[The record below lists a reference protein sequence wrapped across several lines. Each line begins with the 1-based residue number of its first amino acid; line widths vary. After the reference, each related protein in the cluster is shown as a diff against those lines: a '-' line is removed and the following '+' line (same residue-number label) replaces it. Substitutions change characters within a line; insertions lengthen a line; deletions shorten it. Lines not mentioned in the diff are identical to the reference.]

1 MSPCVAFWFHNNIGQ
16 AVLQINFEKISLK
29 FSKVCYSVSYD
40 FLMKD
45 LRFSLIEF
53 DLGVRNMKSLVIAE
67 KPSVAR
73 DIARVLGANQKNGGV
88 LEGKKYV
95 VTWALGHLITLADPE
110 EYDKKYEKWEMST
123 LPMMPKD
130 MKLVVIR
137 QTGKQFSV
145 VKTQLFRKDIE
156 EIIIATDAG
165 REGELVARW
174 ILEKAGCHKPI
185 KRLWISSVTDKAIKE
200 GFANLKD
207 GHAYDNLYRAAVARA
222 EADWLVGMNG
232 TRALTC
238 KYNAQLSCGRV
249 QTPTLAMI
257 ARREEEIRQFTPKEY
272 YGVSVETQDVK
283 WTWRDEKTKSFRTF
297 SREKAEEIRRKT
309 ETASLEVTRIEEKTK
324 KSMAPGLYDLTTLQ
338 REANQKYGFSAKETL
353 NIMQRLYENH
363 KVLTYPRT
371 DSRYIGKDIV
381 PTIRERLKACGI
393 GPYRKLAGALMN
405 KPVQANSSFVDDK
418 KVSDHHAIIP
428 TEQFVQLDHM
438 TNEERKIY
446 DMVVRRFLAV
456 LYPPF
461 EYQQV
466 TMEAKAAGETFA
478 ASGKVVKSQGWK
490 EVYEGGDQEESEE
503 DEEKLKDQR
512 LPKMQTGQKLKV
524 LRAALNTGKTKPP
537 ARFTEAT
544 LLAAMENPVK
554 FMETR
559 DKEAVKTIGE
569 TGGLGTVATRADI
582 IEKLFHSFMMEK
594 KGNEIHITSKAK
606 QLLELV
612 PEDLKKPELTADWE
626 MKLSQIAKGK
636 IRQGDFLHEI
646 RDYTCEI
653 VDEIKSGEGTF
664 RHDNL
669 TNKVCPRCGK
679 KLLAVNGKNSKMLVC
694 QDRECGYR
702 ETISRTTNAR
712 CPKCHKR
719 MEMYVKGKEETF
731 ICACGYKEKLSA
743 FQARRKKE
751 GAGVGKRD
759 VQNYLRRQQKE
770 ANEPVNNAF
779 AQALSGIKL

>member
-1 MSPCVAFWFHNNIGQ
+1 
-16 AVLQINFEKISLK
+16 
-29 FSKVCYSVSYD
+29 
-40 FLMKD
+40 
-45 LRFSLIEF
+45 
-53 DLGVRNMKSLVIAE
+53 MKSLVIAE

-73 DIARVLGANQKNGGV
+73 DIARVLGANQKNGGI
-88 LEGKKYV
+88 LEGKNYV
-95 VTWALGHLITLADPE
+95 VTWALGHLVTLADPE
-110 EYDKKYEKWEMST
+110 EYDRKYEKWEMAT
-123 LPMMPKD
+123 LPMLPKE

-137 QTGKQFSV
+137 QTGRQFSV
-145 VKTQLFRKDIE
+145 VKTQLFRKDIG

-207 GHAYDNLYRAAVARA
+207 GHDYDNLYRAAVARA

-257 ARREEEIRQFTPKEY
+257 AKREEEIRKFVPKEY
-272 YGVSVETQDVK
+272 YGISLETQDVK

-297 SREKAEEIRRKT
+297 SRERAEQIKGRLENAALEITSVEKKAKKT
-309 ETASLEVTRIEEKTK
+309 
-324 KSMAPGLYDLTTLQ
+324 MAPGLYDLTTLQ
-338 REANQKYGFSAKETL
+338 REANLKYGFSAKETL

-363 KVLTYPRT
+363 KLLTYPRT

-381 PTIRERLKACGI
+381 PTIKERLKACGI

-405 KPVQANSSFVDDK
+405 KPVQVNGSFVDDK

-456 LYPPF
+456 LYPASQY
-461 EYQQV
+461 EQV
-466 TMEAKAAGETFA
+466 TMEAKVAGETFA
-478 ASGKVVKSQGWK
+478 ASGKVIKSLGWK
-490 EVYEGGDQEESEE
+490 EVYEDGADDDLE
-503 DEEKLKDQR
+503 DEADDEKKLKDQR
-512 LPKMQTGQKLKV
+512 LPEMKTGTRLKI
-524 LRAALNTGKTKPP
+524 LKTSLNTGKTKPP

-559 DKEAVKTIGE
+559 DKEAAKTLGE

-626 MKLSQIAKGK
+626 MKLSQIAKGR
-636 IRQGDFLHEI
+636 IRQGDFLHQI

-653 VDEIKSGEGTF
+653 VDEIKNGEGTF

-669 TNKVCPRCGK
+669 TNKVCPQCGK

-719 MEMYVKGKEETF
+719 MEMYVKGKEEIF
-731 ICACGYKEKLSA
+731 VCQCGYKEKLSA
-743 FQARRKKE
+743 FQARRQKE

>member
-1 MSPCVAFWFHNNIGQ
+1 
-16 AVLQINFEKISLK
+16 
-29 FSKVCYSVSYD
+29 
-40 FLMKD
+40 
-45 LRFSLIEF
+45 
-53 DLGVRNMKSLVIAE
+53 MKSLVIAE

-73 DIARVLGANQKNGGV
+73 DIARVLGANQKNGGI
-88 LEGKKYV
+88 LEGKNYV
-95 VTWALGHLITLADPE
+95 VTWALGHLVTLADPE
-110 EYDKKYEKWEMST
+110 EYDRKYEKWEMAT
-123 LPMMPKD
+123 LPMLPKE

-137 QTGKQFSV
+137 QTGRQFSV
-145 VKTQLFRKDIE
+145 VKTQLFRKDIG

-207 GHAYDNLYRAAVARA
+207 GHDYDNLYRAAVARA

-257 ARREEEIRQFTPKEY
+257 AKREEEIRKFVPKEY
-272 YGVSVETQDVK
+272 YGISLETQDVK

-297 SREKAEEIRRKT
+297 SRERAEQIKGRLENAALEITSVEKKAKKT
-309 ETASLEVTRIEEKTK
+309 I
-324 KSMAPGLYDLTTLQ
+324 APGLYDLTTLQ
-338 REANQKYGFSAKETL
+338 REANLKYGFSAKETL

-381 PTIRERLKACGI
+381 PTIKERLKACGI

-405 KPVQANSSFVDDK
+405 KPVQVNGSFVDDK

-456 LYPPF
+456 LYPASQY
-461 EYQQV
+461 EQV
-466 TMEAKAAGETFA
+466 TMEAKVAGETFA
-478 ASGKVVKSQGWK
+478 ASGKVIKSLGWK
-490 EVYEGGDQEESEE
+490 EVYEDGADDDLE
-503 DEEKLKDQR
+503 DEADDEKKLKDQR
-512 LPKMQTGQKLKV
+512 LPEMKTGTRLKI
-524 LRAALNTGKTKPP
+524 LKTSLNTGKTKPP

-559 DKEAVKTIGE
+559 DKEAAKTLGE

-626 MKLSQIAKGK
+626 MKLSQIAKGR
-636 IRQGDFLHEI
+636 IRQGDFLHQI

-653 VDEIKSGEGTF
+653 VDEIKTGEGTF

-669 TNKVCPRCGK
+669 TNKVCPQCGK

-719 MEMYVKGKEETF
+719 MEMYVKGKEEIF
-731 ICACGYKEKLSA
+731 VCQCGYKEKLSA
-743 FQARRKKE
+743 FQARRQKE

>member
-1 MSPCVAFWFHNNIGQ
+1 
-16 AVLQINFEKISLK
+16 
-29 FSKVCYSVSYD
+29 
-40 FLMKD
+40 
-45 LRFSLIEF
+45 
-53 DLGVRNMKSLVIAE
+53 MKSLVIAE

-73 DIARVLGANQKNGGV
+73 DIARVLGANQKNGGI
-88 LEGKKYV
+88 LEGKNYV
-95 VTWALGHLITLADPE
+95 VTWALGHLVTLADPE
-110 EYDKKYEKWEMST
+110 EYDRKYEKWEMAT
-123 LPMMPKD
+123 LPMLPKE

-137 QTGKQFSV
+137 QTGRQFSV
-145 VKTQLFRKDIE
+145 VKTQLFRKDIG

-207 GHAYDNLYRAAVARA
+207 GHDYDNLYRAAVARA

-257 ARREEEIRQFTPKEY
+257 AKREEEIRKFVPKEY
-272 YGVSVETQDVK
+272 YGISLETQDVK

-297 SREKAEEIRRKT
+297 SRERAEQIKGRLENAALEITSVEKKAKKT
-309 ETASLEVTRIEEKTK
+309 
-324 KSMAPGLYDLTTLQ
+324 MAPGLYDLTTLQ
-338 REANQKYGFSAKETL
+338 REANLKYGFSAKETL

-381 PTIRERLKACGI
+381 PTIKERLKACGI

-405 KPVQANSSFVDDK
+405 KPVQVNGSFVDDK

-456 LYPPF
+456 LYPASQY
-461 EYQQV
+461 EQV
-466 TMEAKAAGETFA
+466 TMEAKVAGETFA
-478 ASGKVVKSQGWK
+478 ASGKVIKSMGWK
-490 EVYEGGDQEESEE
+490 EVYEGGADDDLE
-503 DEEKLKDQR
+503 DEADDEKKLKDQR
-512 LPKMQTGQKLKV
+512 LPEMKTGTRLKI
-524 LRAALNTGKTKPP
+524 LKTSLNTGKTKPP

-559 DKEAVKTIGE
+559 DKEAVKTLGE

-626 MKLSQIAKGK
+626 MKLSQIAKGR
-636 IRQGDFLHEI
+636 IRQGDFLHQI

-653 VDEIKSGEGTF
+653 VDEIKTGEGTF

-669 TNKVCPRCGK
+669 TNKVCPQCGK

-731 ICACGYKEKLSA
+731 VCQCGYKEKLSA
-743 FQARRKKE
+743 FQARRQKE